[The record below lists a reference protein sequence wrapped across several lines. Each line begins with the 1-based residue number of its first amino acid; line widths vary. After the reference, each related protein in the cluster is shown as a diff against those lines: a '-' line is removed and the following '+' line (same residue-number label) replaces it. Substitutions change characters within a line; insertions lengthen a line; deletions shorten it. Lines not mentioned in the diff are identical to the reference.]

1 MMTFTKTIVV
11 YLVFAI
17 TLMMNSKAQTNEQ
30 TKIDKFITST
40 LEKHKEIPG
49 LAISIIKYGKPFFT
63 KAYGYSDL
71 KSKNTT
77 NLQTSYYIA
86 SVTKSFVGLMAAQ
99 LEEEVLFNLDD
110 PITKFAPIKNFKDNS
125 VFKNISIRD
134 LLSHTSG
141 IRNGLLTWK
150 YASIGEYTVSQ
161 MITILK
167 NKTGSRYNNKSYK
180 YDNLGYNIFDLILH
194 EEFNLN
200 WKEVLNNKIFNPLKM
215 NHSTSYLSKA
225 KKSNWDLAQ
234 PYTSLDKDNFPKLVL
249 TKKNDQTFQAAGGMV
264 SSIEDMQ
271 QWLLMYMNSGTL
283 SGKQL
288 FSKRAISNTLIPVT
302 KNEQQGTIFNNKGY
316 GLGWNIGQFGD
327 HKVNYHFGGF
337 DGYFA
342 HASFLP
348 EENIG
353 IVILANE
360 NQFGDNV
367 SNLIASFSYDLL
379 LNNLSEIEG
388 YDKQFQN
395 LTNKITS
402 VQTAYKDDKDF
413 RANRKWTLI
422 HDFKNYQGTY
432 VNKTIGS
439 IVISVSN
446 DVMKAKLG
454 ISEAIASP
462 STKDDSIRVEFR
474 DGQGTDI
481 LFISDESGTLA
492 AVFGG
497 NVYLK
502 N

>member
-1 MMTFTKTIVV
+1 
-11 YLVFAI
+11 
-17 TLMMNSKAQTNEQ
+17 MNLLKSKAIYFLMVAISIAQLNGQNIEQ
-30 TKIDKFITST
+30 AKIDQFITNT
-40 LEKHKEIPG
+40 IDKYKEIPG
-49 LAISIIKYGKPFFT
+49 LAISIIKDGKPFFT

-71 KSKNTT
+71 NNKKKAS
-77 NLQTSYYIA
+77 LQTSFYIA
-86 SVTKSFVGLMAAQ
+86 SVTKSFVGLIAAQ
-99 LEEEVLFNLDD
+99 LEEEGLYNLDES
-110 PITKFAPIKNFKDNS
+110 ITNYAPIKSFKDNS
-125 VFKNISIRD
+125 IFKDISIRD

-150 YASIGEYTVSQ
+150 YASIGDYTVSK
-161 MITILK
+161 MIEILEK
-167 NKTGSRYNNKSYK
+167 RTESRYNNKTYR

-200 WKEVLNNKIFNPLKM
+200 WKDLLTDKIFSPLKM

-271 QWLLMYMNSGTL
+271 QWLLMYMNSGAL

-288 FSKRAISNTLIPVT
+288 FSKRAISNSLIPVT

-316 GLGWNIGQFGD
+316 GLGWNIGLFGD

-342 HASFLP
+342 HVSFLP

-353 IVILANE
+353 IVIMANE

-446 DVMKAKLG
+446 EVMKANLG

-474 DGQGTDI
+474 DGSGSDI
-481 LFISDESGTLA
+481 LFISNKKETFA